1 VRNLEDA
8 KSVLAQ
14 APKCG
19 AGNDSSYLVGGED
32 DVRSSQETSTEHVA
46 EGVILLVESED
57 GGRGKA
63 WNSVSVRL
71 LTLLNEHDKLTSVNL
86 DIDLVLARAEQD
98 SLISVFKVRHI
109 RCMKHKTR
117 GLILT
122 TATKN
127 EEKTEKER
135 K

>member
-1 VRNLEDA
+1 
-8 KSVLAQ
+8 
-14 APKCG
+14 
-19 AGNDSSYLVGGED
+19 
-32 DVRSSQETSTEHVA
+32 VRSSQETSTEHVA

-109 RCMKHKTR
+109 RCMKRKMR

-122 TATKN
+122 TATTN